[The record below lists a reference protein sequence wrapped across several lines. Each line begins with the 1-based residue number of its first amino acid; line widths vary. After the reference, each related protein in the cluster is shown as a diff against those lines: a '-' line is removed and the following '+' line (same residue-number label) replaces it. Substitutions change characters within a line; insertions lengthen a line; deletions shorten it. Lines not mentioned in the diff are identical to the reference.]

1 MIETKVKEIVSK
13 FVTDYQDADSIDK
26 VEIVMEVED
35 EFKIEISEEDFEK
48 FHTVESIIE
57 YVTKSK
63 KDWIPKGINYI
74 QGITWMMC
82 RGKMGIVKD
91 HPVTGKD

>member
-63 KDWIPKGINYI
+63 KD
-74 QGITWMMC
+74 
-82 RGKMGIVKD
+82 
-91 HPVTGKD
+91 